1 MQFVPANKLS
11 SHREKVGCP
20 LVAKSSSDGEF
31 SSGEENRSRAD
42 NNFFVRIFLRVRN
55 EERGNYFKGWSWTI
69 EIRFFLFSSFAA
81 TVVRR
86 KQNLC
91 NFIDLEVEKDQLK
104 LRWTKQGPW
113 CDVTCPTFVR
123 FADDKKSVCVVCMKH
138 LPKPSKAETKIQI
151 KSLYTFILYFSP
163 YNQFV

>member
-11 SHREKVGCP
+11 SHREKAGCP

-42 NNFFVRIFLRVRN
+42 NHFFEFEFFCESEMKSVEIILRLKLN
-55 EERGNYFKGWSWTI
+55 NWNTF
-69 EIRFFLFSSFAA
+69 FFLFSSFAA

-91 NFIDLEVEKDQLK
+91 IFIDLGVEKDQLK
-104 LRWTKQGPW
+104 LRWTKQGLW

-123 FADDKKSVCVVCMKH
+123 FADDKKSVCVCVC
-138 LPKPSKAETKIQI
+138 I
-151 KSLYTFILYFSP
+151 KNYQNRRRQKQRYK
-163 YNQFV
+163 

>member
-11 SHREKVGCP
+11 SHREKAGCP

-42 NNFFVRIFLRVRN
+42 NHFLCSIFLRVRK

-69 EIRFFLFSSFAA
+69 ETFFFLFSSFAA

-91 NFIDLEVEKDQLK
+91 NFIDWELK
-104 LRWTKQGPW
+104 KINWNCAGPNKGRGVMSRVLHSSGSQTTKR
-113 CDVTCPTFVR
+113 VR
-123 FADDKKSVCVVCMKH
+123 VCMHENTYQNRRRQKQRY
-138 LPKPSKAETKIQI
+138 K
-151 KSLYTFILYFSP
+151 
-163 YNQFV
+163 

>member
-11 SHREKVGCP
+11 SHREKAGCP
-20 LVAKSSSDGEF
+20 LVEKSSSDGEF

-42 NNFFVRIFLRVRN
+42 NHFFVFEFFCESEKKSV
-55 EERGNYFKGWSWTI
+55 
-69 EIRFFLFSSFAA
+69 EIILKVEVEQLKHFFLFSSFAA

-104 LRWTKQGPW
+104 LRWTKQGTW

-123 FADDKKSVCVVCMKH
+123 FADDIKSACVCMHENTYQNRRRQKQRY
-138 LPKPSKAETKIQI
+138 K
-151 KSLYTFILYFSP
+151 
-163 YNQFV
+163 